1 MHQNFNFNYMKL
13 FFRDDDHTCNKLL
26 EEKFK
31 KRKKGDMP
39 QVAAKAKDWKSALES
54 VIKIYLNKKQL
65 NIIFNLLKLSLNNI

>member
-1 MHQNFNFNYMKL
+1 MKL

-39 QVAAKAKDWKSALES
+39 KVAAKAKDWKSALES

-65 NIIFNLLKLSLNNI
+65 NIIFNLLKLS